1 MSALSRS
8 AGHLLGALGATAL
21 GVAFFFFIIGVFGPL
36 ASVVALALFIALTLA
51 ISRRG
56 QTEQRQP

>member
-8 AGHLLGALGATAL
+8 AGRLLGALGATAL
-21 GVAFFFFIIGVFGPL
+21 GVAFFFFIIGVFGQL
-36 ASVVALALFIALTLA
+36 TSVIALALFIVLTLA

-56 QTEQRQP
+56 QTERRQP